1 MDFFISIMGVVWD
14 GLQRPFTLYGR
25 TFSFENIILLL
36 ALATL
41 VCAIFE
47 PIFKK

>member
-1 MDFFISIMGVVWD
+1 MEFFIGIMDIIWD

-41 VCAIFE
+41 ACAIFE